1 MRTLKSQMAEFKC
14 QQKGV
19 FSSSTVKKGGKNR
32 STRKAAVATD
42 SVLTAKTIYSHFPCR
57 RLALSPKP
65 D

>member
-1 MRTLKSQMAEFKC
+1 MAEFKC

-32 STRKAAVATD
+32 PTRKAAVATD

-65 D
+65 